1 MTSIQRAGG
10 LGPPGELHCQS
21 RLEQIWKATLV
32 CVEGHSRKENL
43 SAGSKKGTKF
53 VPSWVEKIDL
63 RLFANWQG
71 VPGPSTSPYQLV
83 ASRIT
88 TTLFRTLLCG

>member
-1 MTSIQRAGG
+1 MASIQRAGG
-10 LGPPGELHCQS
+10 LGPPRELRWQS

-32 CVEGHSRKENL
+32 YVEGHSRKENL
-43 SAGSKKGTKF
+43 STGTKKGTKF

-71 VPGPSTSPYQLV
+71 VPEPSTSPYQLV
-83 ASRIT
+83 ASWIT
-88 TTLFRTLLCG
+88 STLFRTLVCG